1 MMTPIAIVVVMVAVA
16 AVGATFGLEGSLH
29 PYKIRSQAIEHL
41 LDHVVG
47 PNAQN
52 LVSNFGRQMSI
63 SQMPRKAHKLIR
75 IFMPDFDNRLGS
87 GLNLEP
93 SPIFEL
99 QAIAIGHWD
108 RFRKVEKDIFALI
121 RSQAN
126 ATPMARVKIKSESA
140 RRLFLRPK
148 SGGSMK

>member
-1 MMTPIAIVVVMVAVA
+1 MMTPIAIVVVIVAVA
-16 AVGATFGLEGSLH
+16 AVGATFGLEGSLYL
-29 PYKIRSQAIEHL
+29 YKIRSQAIEHL

-99 QAIAIGHWD
+99 
-108 RFRKVEKDIFALI
+108 
-121 RSQAN
+121 
-126 ATPMARVKIKSESA
+126 
-140 RRLFLRPK
+140 
-148 SGGSMK
+148 